1 MIIEKTFKLTIK
13 DAAYFLTE
21 QEVTSLYEQCRQA
34 LNISVTNPNWPTY
47 PPGVRKF
54 DPIVPWPTDDNTTT
68 GKPQWPTYPLPNTY
82 CGNVTCCTTTSGTTD
97 NSVMDWHDY
106 HGVTGTGISTA
117 NVPSSKGINFISD
130 DMATDTTDTTDNF
143 GFDWNTGINK
153 LNDKTNVN
161 WRSSVQQALDKL
173 SAKTNV
179 TTSDG
184 TTIR

>member
-1 MIIEKTFKLTIK
+1 LTLFGEAVNINHMTIEKTFKLTIK

-34 LNISVTNPNWPTY
+34 LNISATNPNCPTY

-54 DPIVPWPTDDNTTT
+54 DPIVP
-68 GKPQWPTYPLPNTY
+68 WPTYPLPNTY

-97 NSVMDWHDY
+97 NSVMDWHNY
-106 HGVTGTGISTA
+106 HSVTGTSISTA

-130 DMATDTTDTTDNF
+130 DMETIKDN
-143 GFDWNTGINK
+143 NK
-153 LNDKTNVN
+153 

-173 SAKTNV
+173 SVKTNV

>member
-1 MIIEKTFKLTIK
+1 MTLFGVTVNINYMTIEKTFKLTIK

-21 QEVTSLYEQCRQA
+21 QEVTALYEQCRQA
-34 LNISVTNPNWPTY
+34 LNISATNPNWPT
-47 PPGVRKF
+47 
-54 DPIVPWPTDDNTTT
+54 N
-68 GKPQWPTYPLPNTY
+68 PLPNTY

-97 NSVMDWHDY
+97 NSVMDWHNY

-130 DMATDTTDTTDNF
+130 DMETIKDN
-143 GFDWNTGINK
+143 NK
-153 LNDKTNVN
+153 

-173 SAKTNV
+173 NAKTNV

>member
-1 MIIEKTFKLTIK
+1 MTIEKTFKLTIK

-21 QEVTSLYEQCRQA
+21 QEVTALYEQCRQA

-47 PPGVRKF
+47 P
-54 DPIVPWPTDDNTTT
+54 
-68 GKPQWPTYPLPNTY
+68 LPNTY
-82 CGNVTCCTTTSGTTD
+82 CGNVPFGTTTD
-97 NSVMDWHDY
+97 NSVMDWHNY

-117 NVPSSKGINFISD
+117 NVPSSKGINFLSD
-130 DMATDTTDTTDNF
+130 DMETIKDN
-143 GFDWNTGINK
+143 N
-153 LNDKTNVN
+153 N
-161 WRSSVQQALDKL
+161 WRSSVQKALDKL